1 MIGKHNGMYCRSDG
15 RLIPEGKGDDTVA
28 VFAQVVER
36 RKIYIYIFKPKLIK

>member
-36 RKIYIYIFKPKLIK
+36 RKNIYIDIQTQIN